1 MTDPNIR
8 ISLYQKKEF
17 TAYNQDYQIVD
28 LQNYA
33 TSTLDLATSNTY
45 YVTRAAKT
53 YDGTEASIN
62 HYEVNLDLAKM
73 NPGGYQ
79 FVFELYDGTR
89 KIGSI
94 DKKYIVR

>member
-1 MTDPNIR
+1 M
-8 ISLYQKKEF
+8 
-17 TAYNQDYQIVD
+17 
-28 LQNYA
+28 
-33 TSTLDLATSNTY
+33 
-45 YVTRAAKT
+45 TRAAKT

-73 NPGGYQ
+73 SPGGYQ
-79 FVFELYDGTR
+79 FVFELYDGTQ